1 MGTLRFLLALAV
13 VIVHTSHLYGFSL
26 YGLRLTGGVVA
37 VQTFYMVSGFYM
49 ALILNTK
56 YTGKGSYKLFITN
69 RFLRIYP
76 TYWVVL
82 LLTLALVCFPSFTH
96 MFGFTLRDY
105 IGTDT
110 PLSLISIIY
119 LNITNLGL
127 LGQDIVLFQ
136 GIRSDGGLYFTT
148 NFTETKPGLYTFLP
162 VPQAWTLSLE
172 LMFYVL
178 APFLARTKTHVL
190 LSLIAASL
198 AIRFYIYFV
207 ADLYHDPWTYRFFPA
222 ELAFFIAGI
231 VSYRLYLWV
240 NGKGISGNLAMIAT
254 IVVLCATAGFQFLPG
269 GAEKQWAYYG
279 LLFSLMPFLFIFS
292 NLHRSTD
299 GWIGELSYPIYISH
313 VFVLLALSPLLK
325 GISSSLI
332 TPIVCAATVLFSLVL
347 MRFVSTPIESYRQNR
362 IRALGKNTVEA
373 EGTSRAR
380 T

>member
-37 VQTFYMVSGFYM
+37 VQAFYMISGFYM

-76 TYWVVL
+76 AYWVVL
-82 LLTLALVCFPSFTH
+82 LLTLAITCFPTFTH
-96 MFGFTLRDY
+96 IFGFTPWDY

-110 PLSLISIIY
+110 PLSLISIIF

-127 LGQDIVLFQ
+127 FGQDIVLFL

-148 NFTETKPGLYTFLP
+148 NFTESKPALYEFLP

-178 APFLARTKTHVL
+178 APFLARRKTYVL

-198 AIRFYIYFV
+198 VIRFYIYFV
-207 ADLYHDPWTYRFFPA
+207 ADLYQDPWTYRFFPA
-222 ELAFFIAGI
+222 ELAFFVAGM
-231 VSYRLYLWV
+231 VCYRSYLWV
-240 NGKGISGNLAMIAT
+240 NEKRISGYVATIAT
-254 IVVLCATAGFQFLPG
+254 VVVICATIGYEFLPG
-269 GAEKQWAYYG
+269 YAVRQWAYYG
-279 LLFSLMPFLFIFS
+279 LLFSLMPFLFMFS
-292 NLHRSTD
+292 SSHRSTD
-299 GWIGELSYPIYISH
+299 AWIGELSYPMYISH

-325 GISSSLI
+325 GISSSLV
-332 TPIVCAATVLFSLVL
+332 TLIVCAATVLFSLEL
-347 MRFVSTPIESYRQNR
+347 MRYVSTPIEKYRQNR
-362 IRALGKNTVEA
+362 IRAQGQNTVVA
-373 EGTSRAR
+373 KGTSRA
-380 T
+380 

>member
-13 VIVHTSHLYGFSL
+13 VIVHTSHLYGVSL

-37 VQTFYMVSGFYM
+37 VQVFYMVSGFYM

-76 TYWVVL
+76 AYWVVL
-82 LLTLALVCFPSFTH
+82 LLTLAFTCFPSFTH
-96 MFGFTLRDY
+96 VFGFTLWDY

-110 PLSLISIIY
+110 PLSPISIIF
-119 LNITNLGL
+119 LNITNLAL

-148 NFTETKPGLYTFLP
+148 NFAETKPGLYTFLP

-178 APFLARTKTHVL
+178 APFLARRKTYVL
-190 LSLIAASL
+190 LSLMAAGL
-198 AIRFYIYFV
+198 VIRFYIYFV

-222 ELAFFIAGI
+222 ELAFFIAGM

-240 NGKGISGNLAMIAT
+240 NEKRISGNLAMIAT
-254 IVVLCATAGFQFLPG
+254 VVVLCATVGYQFLPG
-269 GAEKQWAYYG
+269 GAVRQWAYYG

-292 NLHRSTD
+292 NSHRSTD
-299 GWIGELSYPIYISH
+299 GWIGELSYPMYISH

-332 TPIVCAATVLFSLVL
+332 TLIVCAATVLFSLVL
-347 MRFVSTPIESYRQNR
+347 MRFVSTPIESYQQ
-362 IRALGKNTVEA
+362 K
-373 EGTSRAR
+373 
-380 T
+380 